1 MGRGRGRQGRAGGGQ
16 GKQGRQVQGC
26 SSPSGSS
33 LQGLLWGQ
41 VLPERRVRSKG
52 GGGGVREK
60 NSPLRVKAVVEQL
73 SSVSETLGLILGEGD
88 FSQGRNN
95 RLVELSTDF
104 HNFHHIG
111 DRVWKHPMLC
121 REITENPGLKLKNTR
136 QG

>member
-1 MGRGRGRQGRAGGGQ
+1 M
-16 GKQGRQVQGC
+16 QGC

-73 SSVSETLGLILGEGD
+73 SSVSETLGLILGG
-88 FSQGRNN
+88 GRFLPGKKQQVG
-95 RLVELSTDF
+95 R
-104 HNFHHIG
+104 
-111 DRVWKHPMLC
+111 
-121 REITENPGLKLKNTR
+121 TEHRFP
-136 QG
+136 